1 LKETR
6 KSDDIF
12 FLKQIR
18 IRYHFCTGK
27 LSEIQVIN
35 RIKMAGGMMNVGSRG
50 GGGVQKIYFA
60 FVFGSV
66 VKLCSISF
74 YNKKRKVAQFFS
86 YYYAI
91 WSCVVLL

>member
-1 LKETR
+1 MLGAE
-6 KSDDIF
+6 
-12 FLKQIR
+12 
-18 IRYHFCTGK
+18 
-27 LSEIQVIN
+27 E
-35 RIKMAGGMMNVGSRG
+35 G
-50 GGGVQKIYFA
+50 GGGQKIYFA
-60 FVFGSV
+60 FVVFGSV